1 MIENASIKCAILH
14 NRITRK
20 GGDRY
25 VDGQAGKVCSLLKNL
40 CFFHGKITKK
50 YRIPCFIITFVAQ
63 KYRMDKVQQIKS
75 PISAEFEVFKQKFD
89 ASLQSSNPL
98 LSEVIRFIKQ
108 RKGKMMRPILALLMA
123 KVCGK
128 IEDSTYYA
136 AISLELLHTA
146 SLVHDDVVDE
156 SDKRRGQSSV
166 NAIYDNK
173 VSVLVGDYLLATS
186 LTNAA
191 LTGDIRLVELVSRLG
206 QNLSEGEIIQLS
218 NTNASDFSEDVYF
231 DVIKKKT
238 AALFATAAE
247 AGAKSVKVDDELS
260 KKAELFGELLGI
272 AFQIKDDIFDYY
284 ASDEVGKPTGN
295 DMREGKLTLPAL
307 YVLNTLKDES
317 MIALALKIRAL
328 EATQEEI
335 TLFIDYV
342 KSNGGI
348 EYATDVMKDYRNK
361 ALSQLPDTTSPE
373 LREALTAYID
383 YVIERKK

>member
-1 MIENASIKCAILH
+1 MNKLE
-14 NRITRK
+14 
-20 GGDRY
+20 
-25 VDGQAGKVCSLLKNL
+25 
-40 CFFHGKITKK
+40 
-50 YRIPCFIITFVAQ
+50 
-63 KYRMDKVQQIKS
+63 QIKQ
-75 PISAEFEVFKQKFD
+75 PILAEFEVFNRKFD

-98 LSEVIRFIKQ
+98 LSEVISFIKQ
-108 RKGKMMRPILALLMA
+108 RKGKMMRPVLALLMA
-123 KVCGK
+123 KMCGE
-128 IEDSTYYA
+128 INDSTYYV

-191 LTGDIRLVELVSRLG
+191 MTTDVQLVELVSRLG
-206 QNLSEGEIIQLS
+206 QALSEGEIIQLS

-238 AALFATAAE
+238 AALFSTAAE
-247 AGAKSVKVDDELS
+247 AGARSVKSSDEM
-260 KKAELFGELLGI
+260 ANNAALFGDLLGI

-284 ASDEVGKPTGN
+284 KSDELGKPTGN

-317 MIALALKIRAL
+317 MMSQALKIRSL
-328 EATQEEI
+328 EATNEEI
-335 TLFIDYV
+335 AHFIDYV
-342 KSNGGI
+342 KTNGGI
-348 EYATDVMKDYRNK
+348 DYATEVMVNYRNQ
-361 ALSQLPDTTSPE
+361 ALQILPQTTSPQ
-373 LREALTAYID
+373 LRDALTAYID

>member
-1 MIENASIKCAILH
+1 MERLE
-14 NRITRK
+14 
-20 GGDRY
+20 
-25 VDGQAGKVCSLLKNL
+25 
-40 CFFHGKITKK
+40 
-50 YRIPCFIITFVAQ
+50 
-63 KYRMDKVQQIKS
+63 QIKS

-98 LSEVIRFIKQ
+98 LGEVINFIKQ
-108 RKGKMMRPILALLMA
+108 RKGKMMRPILTLLMA
-123 KVCGK
+123 KLYGE

-191 LTGDIRLVELVSRLG
+191 MTTDVQLVELVSRLG
-206 QNLSEGEIIQLS
+206 QALSEGEIIQLS
-218 NTNASDFSEDVYF
+218 NTNASDFSEDIYF

-238 AALFATAAE
+238 AALFSTAAE
-247 AGAKSVKVDDELS
+247 AGARSVKSSDEM
-260 KKAELFGELLGI
+260 ANNAALFGELLGI

-284 ASDEVGKPTGN
+284 KSGELGKPTGN

-307 YVLNTLKDES
+307 YVLNTLKDEA
-317 MIALALKIRAL
+317 MISLALKIRSL
-328 EATQEEI
+328 EATSEEI
-335 TLFIDYV
+335 AHFIDYV
-342 KSNGGI
+342 KTNGGI
-348 EYATDVMKDYRNK
+348 DYATEVMVNYRNQ
-361 ALSQLPDTTSPE
+361 ALQILPQTTSPQ
-373 LREALTAYID
+373 LRDALTAYID

>member
-1 MIENASIKCAILH
+1 MERLE
-14 NRITRK
+14 
-20 GGDRY
+20 
-25 VDGQAGKVCSLLKNL
+25 
-40 CFFHGKITKK
+40 
-50 YRIPCFIITFVAQ
+50 
-63 KYRMDKVQQIKS
+63 QIKS

-98 LSEVIRFIKQ
+98 LGEVINFIKQ
-108 RKGKMMRPILALLMA
+108 RKGKMMRPILTLLMA
-123 KVCGK
+123 KLYGE

-191 LTGDIRLVELVSRLG
+191 MTTDVQLVELVSRLG
-206 QNLSEGEIIQLS
+206 QALSEGEIIQLS

-238 AALFATAAE
+238 AALFSTAAE
-247 AGAKSVKVDDELS
+247 AGARSVKSSDEM
-260 KKAELFGELLGI
+260 ANNAALFGELLGI

-284 ASDEVGKPTGN
+284 KSDELGKPTGN

-307 YVLNTLKDES
+307 YVLNTLKDEA
-317 MIALALKIRAL
+317 MISLALKIRSL
-328 EATQEEI
+328 EATSEEI
-335 TLFIDYV
+335 AHFIDYV
-342 KSNGGI
+342 KTNGGI
-348 EYATDVMKDYRNK
+348 DYATEVMVNYRNQ
-361 ALSQLPDTTSPE
+361 ALQILPQTTSPQ
-373 LREALTAYID
+373 LRDALTAYID

>member
-1 MIENASIKCAILH
+1 MERLE
-14 NRITRK
+14 
-20 GGDRY
+20 
-25 VDGQAGKVCSLLKNL
+25 
-40 CFFHGKITKK
+40 
-50 YRIPCFIITFVAQ
+50 
-63 KYRMDKVQQIKS
+63 QIKQ
-75 PISAEFEVFKQKFD
+75 PVLAEFEAFKQKFD

-98 LSEVIRFIKQ
+98 LGEVIRFIKQ
-108 RKGKMMRPILALLMA
+108 RKGKMMRPILTLLMA
-123 KVCGK
+123 KLYGE
-128 IEDSTYYA
+128 IADSTYHA

-206 QNLSEGEIIQLS
+206 QDLSEGEIIQLS
-218 NTNASDFSEDVYF
+218 NTNASDFSEAVYF

-238 AALFATAAE
+238 AALFSSAAE
-247 AGAKSVKVDDELS
+247 AGAKSVKTTDENAE
-260 KKAELFGELLGI
+260 KAALFGELIGI

-284 ASDEVGKPTGN
+284 TSEVLGKPTGN

-307 YVLNTLKDES
+307 YVLNTLKDAA
-317 MIALALKIRAL
+317 MIELALKIRAL
-328 EATQEEI
+328 EANNEEI
-335 TLFIDYV
+335 TRFIDYV
-342 KSNGGI
+342 KENGGI
-348 EYATDVMKDYRNK
+348 EYASQVMVDYRNR
-361 ALSQLPDTTSPE
+361 ALDVLPDTIPE
-373 LREALTAYID
+373 DLKLALTAYID

>member
-1 MIENASIKCAILH
+1 MERLE
-14 NRITRK
+14 
-20 GGDRY
+20 
-25 VDGQAGKVCSLLKNL
+25 
-40 CFFHGKITKK
+40 
-50 YRIPCFIITFVAQ
+50 
-63 KYRMDKVQQIKS
+63 QIKS

-98 LSEVIRFIKQ
+98 LGEVINFIKQ
-108 RKGKMMRPILALLMA
+108 RKGKMMRHILTLLMA
-123 KVCGK
+123 KLYGE

-191 LTGDIRLVELVSRLG
+191 MTTDVQLVELVSRLG
-206 QNLSEGEIIQLS
+206 QALSEGEIIQLS

-238 AALFATAAE
+238 AALFSTAAE
-247 AGAKSVKVDDELS
+247 AGARSVKSSDEMA
-260 KKAELFGELLGI
+260 KNAALFGELLGI

-284 ASDEVGKPTGN
+284 KSDVLGKPTGN

-307 YVLNTLKDES
+307 YVLNTLKDEA
-317 MIALALKIRAL
+317 MISLALKIRSL
-328 EATQEEI
+328 EATSEEI
-335 TLFIDYV
+335 AHFIDYV
-342 KSNGGI
+342 KTNGGI
-348 EYATDVMKDYRNK
+348 DYATEVMVNYRNQ
-361 ALSQLPDTTSPE
+361 ALQILSQTTSPQ
-373 LREALTAYID
+373 LRDALTAYID

>member
-1 MIENASIKCAILH
+1 MERLE
-14 NRITRK
+14 
-20 GGDRY
+20 
-25 VDGQAGKVCSLLKNL
+25 
-40 CFFHGKITKK
+40 
-50 YRIPCFIITFVAQ
+50 
-63 KYRMDKVQQIKS
+63 QIKS

-98 LSEVIRFIKQ
+98 LGEVINFIKQ
-108 RKGKMMRPILALLMA
+108 RKGKMMRPILTLLMA
-123 KVCGK
+123 KLYGE

-136 AISLELLHTA
+136 AISLELLHMA

-191 LTGDIRLVELVSRLG
+191 MTTDVQLVELVSRLG
-206 QNLSEGEIIQLS
+206 QALSEGEIIQLS

-238 AALFATAAE
+238 AALFSTAAE
-247 AGAKSVKVDDELS
+247 AGARSVKSSDEMA
-260 KKAELFGELLGI
+260 KNAALFGELLGI

-284 ASDEVGKPTGN
+284 KSDVLGKPTGN

-307 YVLNTLKDES
+307 YVLNTLKDEA
-317 MIALALKIRAL
+317 MISLALKIRSL
-328 EATQEEI
+328 EATSEEI
-335 TLFIDYV
+335 AHFIDYV
-342 KSNGGI
+342 KTNGGI
-348 EYATDVMKDYRNK
+348 DYATEVMVNYRNQ
-361 ALSQLPDTTSPE
+361 ALQILPQTTSPQ
-373 LREALTAYID
+373 LRDALTAYID